1 MTSQEPSHSHRYQGL
16 AKQIF
21 LAEIGILGVLLA
33 LAFVLYIKVLA
44 IEVLVAIVGA
54 IIVEPFVHLLRRW
67 RLPRGVAVAL
77 TVVVATGLLVGLLL
91 IFSVPLY
98 AAGVRLAN
106 DLPGLIRAVTH
117 KKTRIVS
124 LLDRF
129 HLEHYL
135 NLSAQGVAKFASTAL
150 EPALL
155 AAKGILSF
163 LTDAV
168 ITAMLTIFFSLEGP
182 KGIDVVVGMLP
193 VERQG
198 NLRSALHETGVAVS
212 GYVLGNLATSIVAG
226 IVVYVTFRSLGLPF
240 ALLVSVWVGLVDLIP
255 LVGGLLAGIPAVGLA
270 LLHGL
275 VPAVILLVVFLI
287 YQQIEN
293 HLLNPVIL
301 SHTVQLN
308 PLWILLAVLIG
319 AQLAGVPGALVGI
332 PIASGLQVL
341 ARRLIA
347 PWLRRRLGSVDSDA
361 VVSEGDKR

>member
-1 MTSQEPSHSHRYQGL
+1 MTTQGSPHRYQGL
-16 AKQIF
+16 GKQIF
-21 LAEIGILGVLLA
+21 LAEIGIVGVILA
-33 LAFVLYIKVLA
+33 LVFVLYVKVLA

-54 IIVEPFVHLLRRW
+54 IIVEPLVNLLRR
-67 RLPRGVAVAL
+67 LHFPRGAAVAL
-77 TVVVATGLLVGLLL
+77 TVFVAAAVLVGLLL

-98 AAGVRLAN
+98 SAGVRLAN
-106 DLPGLIRAVTH
+106 DLPGLIQTVTH
-117 KKTRIVS
+117 RKTRIVS
-124 LLDRF
+124 LLHKF

-135 NLSAQGVAKFASTAL
+135 NLSAQGLAKFASTAL

-155 AAKGILSF
+155 AAKGVLSF

-168 ITAMLTIFFSLEGP
+168 ITAMLTVFFSLEGP

-193 VERQG
+193 AERQQH
-198 NLRSALHETGVAVS
+198 LRSALHETGVAVS

-275 VPAVILLVVFLI
+275 LPAIILLVVFLV

-332 PIASGLQVL
+332 PIASGFQVL
-341 ARRLIA
+341 ARRLVA
-347 PWLRRRLGSVDSDA
+347 PWLRRRLRPEDSDA
-361 VVSEGDKR
+361 VVGEGGEG